1 MPQICERNW
10 SNLADGTLIINY
22 FLTVIQI
29 NISSSS
35 SFRHF
40 ICSGKTQAYRGTVN
54 VKQLEPDSKEYS
66 LTASLFWWLCDRVP
80 DLQSGGCGF
89 ESRPGLLRTKVYS
102 AFHPS
107 GVGKWVP
114 ATAGKAK
121 AGLAHAECGWTLW
134 VLCRCEIFRQ
144 HVSYLSAPAV
154 AIHYIRTGT
163 NQVYAPLF
171 LPLPLPPM
179 KTPGYALEQ
188 EPPMSLPCIKP
199 TTTLL

>member
-22 FLTVIQI
+22 FSTVIQI

-107 GVGKWVP
+107 GVDKWVP
-114 ATAGKAK
+114 AATGKAK
-121 AGLAHAECGWTLW
+121 AGMAHSDCGRTCGRAGKTVKSLRTR
-134 VLCRCEIFRQ
+134 VIPERFCGGDSLRRCSISSVCTFTFTFISE
-144 HVSYLSAPAV
+144 Y
-154 AIHYIRTGT
+154 Y
-163 NQVYAPLF
+163 Y
-171 LPLPLPPM
+171 
-179 KTPGYALEQ
+179 YY
-188 EPPMSLPCIKP
+188 
-199 TTTLL
+199 